1 MKYLPKWGN
10 FIVNDTTMKQIDE
23 VSRRLE
29 STLLFKYLVLFFRLK
44 CVFTAFIPQGAVYRV
59 FQLRANIWK
68 Q

>member
-1 MKYLPKWGN
+1 
-10 FIVNDTTMKQIDE
+10 MKQIDE